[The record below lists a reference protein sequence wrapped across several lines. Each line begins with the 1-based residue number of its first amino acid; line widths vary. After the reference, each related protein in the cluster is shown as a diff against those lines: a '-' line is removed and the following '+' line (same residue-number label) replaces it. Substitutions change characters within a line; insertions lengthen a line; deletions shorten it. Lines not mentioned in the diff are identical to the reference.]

1 MKKRNVFL
9 SSILAVAVL
18 GLLAAG
24 VGNARPYGERDHER
38 HHSGG
43 EHHGMQRGGDLR
55 HLLKRLDLSE
65 EQRDQIFELKH
76 AQRPAMRDKVK
87 ELRQG
92 RSALRAAAMAKD
104 YDARQVRQLADA
116 QAKLI
121 ADLMVMRT
129 ETFHRIYG
137 LLTPEQQQK
146 LAEWKDKRRGHFGRE

>member
-24 VGNARPYGERDHER
+24 VGNARSYGERDHDRR
-38 HHSGG
+38 HHAGEDYGMHRGG
-43 EHHGMQRGGDLR
+43 ELR
-55 HLLKRLDLSE
+55 HLLKRLDLTD

-87 ELRQG
+87 ELRKG
-92 RSALRAAAMAKD
+92 HRTLRAAAMAQD
-104 YDARQVRQLADA
+104 YDARQVRQLADT

-129 ETFHRIYG
+129 ETFHKIYA

-146 LAEWKDKRRGHFGRE
+146 FGQWKDKRRGHFGRE